1 MSRGVGAV
9 EALRD
14 LLPDPVAAAFA
25 LLTQLGDVW
34 LYVVVL
40 TVLYWY
46 GNRERT
52 ARIVGVALGAIALT
66 LTLKYAFA
74 LPRPGVDP
82 PGLPGFVPAVFE
94 PLYWE
99 AVRADGY
106 GFPSGHAVGSAA
118 IWGALALWTGVGTR
132 KQRLLAAA
140 TVVTII
146 SISRLALGVH
156 YLVDVVAG
164 VAVGSAYLAAVAV
177 AVSRGRDGPTAAFGV
192 AVAVAMLGVVASG
205 ANQET
210 LAAFGAAAGA
220 LVAWR
225 FADVPREPW
234 PRTTVGAGYALAC
247 IIGLELLVLVW
258 VVVQLPD
265 LTVVVVSSLAVGSV
279 VAAPAAVRRAKER
292 KVRPA

>member
-14 LLPDPVAAAFA
+14 VLPEPVAAAFA
-25 LLTQLGDVW
+25 LVTQLGDIW

-40 TVLYWY
+40 TLLYWY

-66 LTLKYAFA
+66 LALKYAFA

-82 PGLPGFVPAVFE
+82 PALPGVVPAALK

-118 IWGALALWTGVGTR
+118 IWGAMALWTDVGTR
-132 KQRLLAAA
+132 RQRFLTASAL
-140 TVVTII
+140 VVLVST
-146 SISRLALGVH
+146 SRLALGVH
-156 YLVDVVAG
+156 YLVDVAVG
-164 VAVGSAYLAAVAV
+164 VAVGGAYLAAVAA
-177 AVSRGRDGPTAAFGV
+177 AVSRANDGPLVAFGT
-192 AVAVAMLGVVASG
+192 AVAVAALGIVVSG
-205 ANQET
+205 AEQEP
-210 LAAFGAAAGA
+210 LAAFGAAGGA

-225 FADVPREPW
+225 FSDVPREPW
-234 PRTTVGAGYALAC
+234 PRTRVGAGYALAC

-258 VVVQLPD
+258 LVAPLPDSAVVVL
-265 LTVVVVSSLAVGSV
+265 SALAVGSV
-279 VAAPAAVRRAKER
+279 VAAPAAVRRTKER
-292 KVRPA
+292 KAKPA